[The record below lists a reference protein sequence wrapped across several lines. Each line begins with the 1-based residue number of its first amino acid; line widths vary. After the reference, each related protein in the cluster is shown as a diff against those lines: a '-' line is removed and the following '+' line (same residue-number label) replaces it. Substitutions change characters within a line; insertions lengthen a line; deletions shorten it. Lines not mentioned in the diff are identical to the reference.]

1 MIAEGWENVLYF
13 RLIEKISNIKGQVIV
28 KDFRFLIV
36 WLHWI
41 VYLLLVYTY
50 TNISHCFP
58 KNYLV
63 FVFIVHLDIVL
74 GLVKWGLSGGGGT
87 DLRTACSNQVEV
99 STFDCF
105 IKEET
110 KSHISRWFQF
120 CIWASAALDLHPDWF
135 WHSNMLKLHISFGFA
150 DWPGYFEKHWA
161 KGIQRVVRGQRCD
174 M

>member
-1 MIAEGWENVLYF
+1 M
-13 RLIEKISNIKGQVIV
+13 
-28 KDFRFLIV
+28 

-41 VYLLLVYTY
+41 VYLVLVYTY

-99 STFDCF
+99 SAFDCV

-135 WHSNMLKLHISFGFA
+135 WHSNMLKLCTLALDLQTDQDTLRNTGLKAFKEWSAWHVTNHIL
-150 DWPGYFEKHWA
+150 K
-161 KGIQRVVRGQRCD
+161 C
-174 M
+174 